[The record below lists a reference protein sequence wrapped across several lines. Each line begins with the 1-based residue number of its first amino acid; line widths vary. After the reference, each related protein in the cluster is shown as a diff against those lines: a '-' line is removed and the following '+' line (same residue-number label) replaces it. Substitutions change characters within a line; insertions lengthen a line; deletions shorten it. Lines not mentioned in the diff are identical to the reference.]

1 MNKTLKTV
9 LILAGAGLILFLL
22 YAFFLQPAPA
32 STDAV
37 TGGLISVSTTDSA
50 DPSSAD
56 IVSLLG
62 QMQRIQLDRTLFA
75 GQLYQSLHDFGVT
88 ISPEPYGK
96 DDPFASLDGSSA
108 AASASLTLPSAPAA
122 PAAPVRR
129 AAPPKQAGQ

>member
-9 LILAGAGLILFLL
+9 LILAGSALILFLL

-32 STDAV
+32 STDAL
-37 TGGLISVSTTDSA
+37 TGGLITVSTTDST

-56 IVSLLG
+56 IITLLA
-62 QMQRIQLDRTLFA
+62 QMQRIQLDRSLFA

-108 AASASLTLPSAPAA
+108 AASDSFSLPAA
-122 PAAPVRR
+122 RAPSKAPVRR
-129 AAPPKQAGQ
+129 AAPAQQAGQ